1 MDSFRGEIPCSLLE
15 KWKARMPTRAQSYRL
30 RKGRISETGRIYMI
44 STATENRCPV
54 FNDWQ
59 LGRLV
64 VLEFKRAERQGL
76 VTSLAWVVMPD
87 HFHWLVELQ
96 QGSLASLIK
105 QVKASSAVLINRAS
119 GKQGQLWQTGF
130 HDKALRRDADL
141 QKLARYIVAN
151 PLRAGL
157 VNRIGD
163 YPLWDA
169 VWV

>member
-1 MDSFRGEIPCSLLE
+1 
-15 KWKARMPTRAQSYRL
+15 MPTRARSSQL
-30 RKGRISETGRIYMI
+30 RKGRFSESGRIYMI
-44 STATENRCPV
+44 TTATENRCPV
-54 FNDWQ
+54 FQDWR

-64 VLEFKRAERQGL
+64 IFEFKRAENRGL
-76 VTSLAWVVMPD
+76 ATSLAWVVMPD
-87 HFHWLVELQ
+87 HFHWLLELH
-96 QGSLASLIK
+96 QGSLGSLIK
-105 QVKASSAVLINRAS
+105 QVKASSAVAINQAS
-119 GKQGQLWQTGF
+119 GKKGRLWQTGF
-130 HDKALRRDADL
+130 HDIALRREENL